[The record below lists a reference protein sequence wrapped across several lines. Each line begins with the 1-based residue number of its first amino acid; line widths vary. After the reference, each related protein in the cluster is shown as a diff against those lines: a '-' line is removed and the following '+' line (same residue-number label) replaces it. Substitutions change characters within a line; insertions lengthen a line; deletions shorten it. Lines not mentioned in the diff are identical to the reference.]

1 MNGRKLGRST
11 GVRYLV
17 LGILSVYAMAGAEAG
32 AAELRQAAL
41 SFDSPV
47 AVWESAPAHV
57 VCDGCSPL
65 KKLTVVP
72 PDYAENIIKVRVPVF
87 DDVSVEQK
95 NGKDKE
101 AQVDKKPEPVK
112 VGQETVFFN
121 FDSAFLKKSELEKL
135 TNVIVPDA
143 KYDITGYTCS
153 IGDEDYNYRLALRR
167 AQSVYQAFLKL
178 GLDAARMNVT
188 GKGKCC
194 YADSDRENGRNRRV
208 EVILNKERR

>member
-1 MNGRKLGRST
+1 MNGIKLGRST
-11 GVRYLV
+11 GGHYLI
-17 LGILSVYAMAGAEAG
+17 LGILAVYAMAGAEAG
-32 AAELRQAAL
+32 AVELRQAVL

-47 AVWESAPAHV
+47 AVWESKPAHV

-72 PDYAENIIKVRVPVF
+72 TDYAENIIKVRVPVF
-87 DDVSVEQK
+87 DDASVEQK
-95 NGKDKE
+95 DGKDKE
-101 AQVDKKPEPVK
+101 AQVDKKLEPVR
-112 VGQETVFFN
+112 VGQETLFFD
-121 FDSAFLKKSELEKL
+121 FDSSLLKKSEFEKL
-135 TNVIVPDA
+135 KNIIVPDA
-143 KYDITGYTCS
+143 RYDITGYTCS

>member
-1 MNGRKLGRST
+1 MNGRKLDRST
-11 GVRYLV
+11 CVHYLV

-32 AAELRQAAL
+32 AADLRQAVL
-41 SFDSPV
+41 SFDSTV
-47 AVWESAPAHV
+47 AVWESKPAHV
-57 VCDGCSPL
+57 VCDGCNPL

-72 PDYAENIIKVRVPVF
+72 TDYVENIIKVRVPVF
-87 DDVSVEQK
+87 DDASVEQK
-95 NGKDKE
+95 DGKEKNG
-101 AQVDKKPEPVK
+101 QVDKKPEPVK
-112 VGQETVFFN
+112 VGQETVFFD

-135 TNVIVPDA
+135 KNVIVPDA
-143 KYDITGYTCS
+143 RYEITGYTCS

>member
-1 MNGRKLGRST
+1 MNGRKLGRSPC
-11 GVRYLV
+11 GRYLV
-17 LGILSVYAMAGAEAG
+17 FGILAVYSMVGAEVG
-32 AAELRQAAL
+32 AADLRQAVL
-41 SFDSPV
+41 SFDSTV
-47 AVWESAPAHV
+47 AVWDSKPAHV

-72 PDYAENIIKVRVPVF
+72 PNYAENIIKVRGPVF
-87 DDVSVEQK
+87 DDASVEQK
-95 NGKDKE
+95 DGKEKDG
-101 AQVDKKPEPVK
+101 QVDKKSEPVK
-112 VGQETVFFN
+112 VGQETVFFD

-135 TNVIVPDA
+135 KNVIVPDA
-143 KYDITGYTCS
+143 RYDITGYTCS
-153 IGDEDYNYRLALRR
+153 IGDENYNYRLALRR
-167 AQSVYQAFLKL
+167 AQSVYQAFLKM